1 MSVVQFR
8 NILKTYG
15 ALVIL
20 QDLNLKVDDGE
31 FLVLLGPSGCG
42 KTTLLNLLAGLIEPQ
57 DGEIIIDGRDVT
69 DLDPRDR
76 GLAMVF
82 QSYALYPT
90 KTVRGNMRFAL
101 TARGLPAD
109 EIDRRI
115 AWAAK
120 MLQLEHL
127 LDRKPAQ
134 LSGGQRQ
141 RVAIGRA
148 LVRQVG
154 LFLFDEP
161 LSNLDAKLRNEMRIE
176 IKKLHNELK
185 NTIVYVTHD
194 QVEAMTMA
202 TRIAVMNKGLV
213 EQIGTPT
220 EIYDRPESVFV
231 AGFVGSPGMNFLDCT
246 IKLDQGRPVAAA
258 DHADARFDLSSYGW
272 SETPGDGA
280 RVTLGFRPE
289 SISVEPGEAG
299 ARGQGTALT
308 LPLQMVERS
317 GAESTAFLT
326 FSPKETIAVR
336 SDPGVMGRL
345 NGSQTPTVHVPAG
358 VLNLFNRETGR
369 RL

>member
-20 QDLNLKVDDGE
+20 KDLNLDVADGE

-57 DGEIIIDGRDVT
+57 DGQIMIDGRDVT

-115 AWAAK
+115 GWAAK
-120 MLQLEHL
+120 TLQLEHL

-176 IKKLHNELK
+176 IKKLHNQLR

-231 AGFVGSPGMNFLDCT
+231 AGFVGSPAMNFLDCT
-246 IKLDQGRPVAAA
+246 VKLHQGRPMATA
-258 DHADARFDLSSYGW
+258 DHADAAFDLSSYDW
-272 SETPGDGA
+272 SATPVDGI
-280 RVTLGFRPE
+280 RITLGVRPE
-289 SISVEPGEAG
+289 SLSVEPGELAS
-299 ARGQGTALT
+299 RVDDTALS

-336 SDPGVMGRL
+336 SDPGVLARL
-345 NGSQTPTVHVPAG
+345 NGTKRPTVRVPAG
-358 VLNLFNRETGR
+358 ALNLFNRETGR